1 MTTEKLEQLEKLIQG
16 SDYWIFNCSKKS
28 CHYGAA
34 FFKSEKVAA
43 IEAAKADGW
52 TFLDE
57 KSVCPLCNK
66 KADRLTPVG

>member
-1 MTTEKLEQLEKLIQG
+1 MIQG

-34 FFKSEKVAA
+34 FFKAEKTAA

-57 KSVCPLCNK
+57 KSVCPICNK